1 MFLFCFFT
9 YHLSYKDYYIQIYYN
24 VNYFCRFF
32 VYKTLYLTERL
43 IQVDLYEKIKMLAN
57 EKKISIR
64 QLEEALGFGNGVIN
78 RWRKNNPGVDKVQLV
93 ANYFDVSVDYLL
105 GRTEKKKYY
114 DLTEKDERDIQK
126 ELQALI
132 DDLSNAN
139 GMAFSKKD
147 SEMSEA
153 TREALIISLENA
165 LRIAKIEA
173 KKKYTPKKYRD

>member
-1 MFLFCFFT
+1 M
-9 YHLSYKDYYIQIYYN
+9 N
-24 VNYFCRFF
+24 
-32 VYKTLYLTERL
+32 
-43 IQVDLYEKIKMLAN
+43 LYEKIKMLAN

-147 SEMSEA
+147 GEMSEA

>member
-1 MFLFCFFT
+1 M
-9 YHLSYKDYYIQIYYN
+9 
-24 VNYFCRFF
+24 
-32 VYKTLYLTERL
+32 
-43 IQVDLYEKIKMLAN
+43 DLYERISHLSKKQGLSVFDLA
-57 EKKISIR
+57 EKLGLSRNSVYSWKKSSPKAET
-64 QLEEALGFGNGVIN
+64 LE
-78 RWRKNNPGVDKVQLV
+78 KV
-93 ANYFDVSVDYLL
+93 ADYFNVSVDYLL
-105 GRTEKKKYY
+105 GRTEKKRYY

-126 ELQALI
+126 ELQSLI
-132 DDLSNAN
+132 DDLSNAD

>member
-1 MFLFCFFT
+1 M
-9 YHLSYKDYYIQIYYN
+9 
-24 VNYFCRFF
+24 
-32 VYKTLYLTERL
+32 
-43 IQVDLYEKIKMLAN
+43 DLYERISHLSKKQGLSVFDLA
-57 EKKISIR
+57 EKLGLSRNSVYSWKKSSPKAET
-64 QLEEALGFGNGVIN
+64 LE
-78 RWRKNNPGVDKVQLV
+78 KV
-93 ANYFDVSVDYLL
+93 ANYFNVSVDYLL
-105 GRTEKKKYY
+105 GRTEKKRYY

-132 DDLSNAN
+132 DDLSNAD

>member
-1 MFLFCFFT
+1 MLGSMFLFCFFT

-105 GRTEKKKYY
+105 GRTEKK
-114 DLTEKDERDIQK
+114 I
-126 ELQALI
+126 
-132 DDLSNAN
+132 
-139 GMAFSKKD
+139 
-147 SEMSEA
+147 
-153 TREALIISLENA
+153 
-165 LRIAKIEA
+165 LRFN
-173 KKKYTPKKYRD
+173 